1 MATETQRYETISQFD
16 DIEVREYPSCIVAET
31 ELKGTAETVG
41 NQAFSV
47 LAGYIF
53 GKNGGGQKIAMTAP
67 VTQSAHGGTTI
78 AMTAPVTQTQG
89 AGDVYRV
96 RFVMPRGY
104 TLKTLPVP
112 LDDRVALK
120 VMPAQRMAVLRY
132 SGTWSQANYEDHL
145 AKLRAQMQRHGLAA
159 QGEPVWARF
168 DPPWKPWF
176 MRHNEIQV
184 PVNQVALLP
193 TLAL

>member
-1 MATETQRYETISQFD
+1 MATETQRYETISRFE

-31 ELKGTAETVG
+31 ELTGTAETVG
-41 NQAFSV
+41 NQAFSL

-53 GKNGGGQKIAMTAP
+53 GKNNGGQKIAMTAP
-67 VTQSAHGGTTI
+67 VTQSAQSGTKI

-89 AGDVYRV
+89 AGGVYRV

-104 TLKTLPVP
+104 TLDTLPAP
-112 LDDRVALK
+112 RDGRVQLK
-120 VMPAQRMAVLRY
+120 AMPPQKMAVLRY
-132 SGTWSQANYEDHL
+132 SGTWSQENYEEHL
-145 AKLRAQMQRHGLAA
+145 AKLRAQMQRHGLTA

-176 MRHNEIQV
+176 MRHNEIQI
-184 PVNQVALLP
+184 PVS
-193 TLAL
+193 